1 MNPFKKSTRV
11 KNLLQMPFTTVIV
24 LSIALLSGCGSSQG
38 LVEMPDDPIP
48 KPDKIE
54 VFSADG
60 AEIVE

>member
-1 MNPFKKSTRV
+1 MNPFKKSTLV
-11 KNLLQMPFTTVIV
+11 KNLLPFTTVIV